1 MRFNVDQTI
10 DHPPVITIFY
20 GWYGYH
26 SQSWLIYGIVLPTR
40 WCPPVISWFINQN
53 KYRYVYN
60 KP

>member
-26 SQSWLIYGIVLPTR
+26 SQSWVIYGIVLALFYLQGGAP
-40 WCPPVISWFINQN
+40 QL
-53 KYRYVYN
+53 
-60 KP
+60 